1 MLLRNMGSSAEVRGE
16 RVLLIEPGE
25 PPDSDTVSK
34 KRNTV
39 VSGQLNV
46 VKGLKRTNQIVGLE
60 RS

>member
-25 PPDSDTVSK
+25 TPDSDTVSK